1 MTEKEFLDA
10 RNERVLTKIRRI
22 NAGMADLWNCWD
34 FYNTH
39 KHLETNNDA
48 LAKESL
54 MFQGQKRAGIE
65 NAAGMSKLLIDEL
78 KDLSNYLDKI
88 LEEEVS

>member
-10 RNERVLTKIRRI
+10 RNNTVLTKIRRI

-34 FYNTH
+34 SYNTH
-39 KHLETNNDA
+39 KHLEDNNA
-48 LAKESL
+48 WAKESL

-65 NAAGMSKLLIDEL
+65 NAASMSKLIIDEL
-78 KDLSNYLDKI
+78 KDLSDYLENI